1 MDYQMM
7 GSQVRLTGGK
17 LQVDGKKL
25 RTSVLLCSEGIIIH
39 GNELCVSK

>member
-1 MDYQMM
+1 MM
-7 GSQVRLTGGK
+7 GSQVRLTGAK

-39 GNELCVSK
+39 GNELRISK